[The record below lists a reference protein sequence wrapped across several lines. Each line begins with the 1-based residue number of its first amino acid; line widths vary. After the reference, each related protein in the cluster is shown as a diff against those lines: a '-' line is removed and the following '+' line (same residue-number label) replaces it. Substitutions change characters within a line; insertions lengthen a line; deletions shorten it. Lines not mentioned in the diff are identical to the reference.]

1 MKTIKT
7 IKSTKVKKSFY
18 KRFKI
23 RMKYSNKLLKN
34 RWKSDSPK
42 FWKSI
47 LKYSTILGSIAFGIL
62 TMDGIVGLSQYINPV
77 ILQLSG
83 YILTA
88 CGAMGLSAK
97 LTKK

>member
-1 MKTIKT
+1 MKEIST
-7 IKSTKVKKSFY
+7 KSTKRKKSLY
-18 KRFKI
+18 KKFKI
-23 RMKYSNKLLKN
+23 RIKYSNKLLKD

-42 FWKSI
+42 FWQQA

-62 TMDGIVGLSQYINPV
+62 TMDGLIGLSQYIHPA
-77 ILQLSG
+77 ILQVSG